1 MNNKRLNRISGEVKK
16 VVSEVIS
23 NGLKDPRI
31 NAMTT
36 VTKVE
41 VTRDLR
47 FAKIYISVF
56 GDKSEKDDTILGL
69 ESAKGFI
76 RKEIG
81 TRIDLRYAPEPIFYL
96 DESIEQGLYMTK
108 LIEEVNKSSTEQE
121 QKEEQEQEEEDN
133 E

>member
-23 NGLKDPRI
+23 HGLKDPRV
-31 NAMTT
+31 NLMTT

-47 FAKIYISVF
+47 FAKIYISVL
-56 GDKSEKDDTILGL
+56 GEAAEKDETLLGL

-81 TRIDLRYAPEPIFYL
+81 SRIDLRYAPEPMFYL
-96 DESIEQGLYMTK
+96 DESIEQGIYMSK
-108 LIEEVNKSSTEQE
+108 LIEEVNKTSTVQSEN
-121 QKEEQEQEEEDN
+121 KEEEKDE
-133 E
+133 